1 MMTRFTT
8 TMLTVLA
15 VLFAAL
21 FLYQQQKATALQ
33 HKLDALQSLT
43 ISAKDTSQTITI
55 NTTALQQQVQ
65 TLQVA
70 HDAATNRAAVLAQAV
85 QQLETATAS
94 NQVVAAAAAAAERT
108 PVAQPA
114 AAKKSDDSA
123 KGFAQSLALL
133 MKDPAMKDT
142 LRAQTKMALEPM
154 YAGLIQDLGLQNE
167 DADALRELLVER
179 QMGAVG
185 LSAQLMDGS
194 LSAQQEKEVMAQ
206 IEKEQAQVD
215 GMIKNMLGDENYA
228 RYKDYQ
234 KTEQERMILSQFR
247 QQLSGSDAAL
257 DRATEDKLVN
267 AMGSAREEVRKSG
280 DYFDAQKSRP
290 SEYTSDAVTKYLQQ
304 EERIAAR
311 TLDQARTFMSPQ
323 QFEKYQAFQETQL
336 QMRAAQMKMAQRMFD
351 RSAQEKQ

>member
-1 MMTRFTT
+1 MTRFTM

-33 HKLDALQSLT
+33 RKLDELQSLT
-43 ISAKDTSQTITI
+43 VSAKDTTQTITI
-55 NTTALQQQVQ
+55 NNTALQQQVQ

-85 QQLETATAS
+85 QQLETTSVS
-94 NQVVAAAAAAAERT
+94 NQVVAAAVAART
-108 PVAQPA
+108 PAAQPA
-114 AAKKSDDSA
+114 KKADDSA
-123 KGFAQSLALL
+123 KGFAQSLATL

-142 LRAQTKMALEPM
+142 LRTQMKMALEPM

-167 DADALRELLVER
+167 DADAFRELLVER
-179 QMGAVG
+179 QMGAVA
-185 LSAQLMDGS
+185 LSAQLMEGS
-194 LSAQQEKEVMAQ
+194 MSAQQEKDVMAQ

-215 GMIKNMLGDENYA
+215 TMIKSMLGDDNYA

-234 KTEQERMILSQFR
+234 KTEQERMALSQFR
-247 QQLSGSDAAL
+247 QQLSGTDVTL
-257 DRATEDKLVN
+257 DRATEDKLVS
-267 AMGSAREEVRKSG
+267 AMGSAREELRKSG

-290 SEYTSDAVTKYLQQ
+290 SQYTSDAVAKYQQQ
-304 EERIAAR
+304 EERVSASTLEKAR
-311 TLDQARTFMSPQ
+311 AFMSPK
-323 QFEKYQAFQETQL
+323 QFEKFQAFQETQL

-351 RSAQEKQ
+351 KSAQGEK

>member
-1 MMTRFTT
+1 MTRFTM
-8 TMLTVLA
+8 TMLTALA
-15 VLFAAL
+15 ALFAVL

-33 HKLDALQSLT
+33 RKLDELQSLT
-43 ISAKDTSQTITI
+43 ISAQDTTKTITV
-55 NTTALQQQVQ
+55 TDTALQHQVQ

-94 NQVVAAAAAAAERT
+94 NQVIAAAAMTAERALAT
-108 PVAQPA
+108 HP
-114 AAKKSDDSA
+114 AKKSDDSA
-123 KGFAQSLALL
+123 KGFAQSLATLL
-133 MKDPAMKDT
+133 KDPAMKDT
-142 LRAQTKMALEPM
+142 LRTQTKMALEPM

-167 DADALRELLVER
+167 DAVAFRELLVER

-194 LSAQQEKEVMAQ
+194 LSVQQEKDVMAQ

-234 KTEQERMILSQFR
+234 KTEHERMVLSQFR
-247 QQLSGSDAAL
+247 QQLSGTDATL
-257 DRATEDKLVN
+257 DRATEDKLVG
-267 AMGSAREEVRKSG
+267 AMGSAREELRKSG
-280 DYFDAQKSRP
+280 DYFDAKKSRP
-290 SEYTSDAVTKYLQQ
+290 GEYTSDAVAKYQQQ
-304 EERIAAR
+304 EERISAS
-311 TLDQARTFMSPQ
+311 TLDKARAFMSPK
-323 QFEKYQAFQETQL
+323 QFEKFQAFQESQL

-351 RSAQEKQ
+351 KSAPADKK